1 MTNPMTPTEQDK
13 ELLREQVH
21 KLFGDHQADDGGY
34 QSCYDGKWIDMTNE
48 VCAVA
53 DFITADRKRVELEAR
68 LDELNNVRSMWTKP
82 RIGDIKFGHWLHY
95 RQKTLVDFAE
105 LKAQQEEV

>member
-1 MTNPMTPTEQDK
+1 MTPTEQDK
-13 ELLREQVH
+13 LREQIH

-53 DFITADRKRVELEAR
+53 DYITADRKRVALEAR
-68 LDELNNVRSMWTKP
+68 LDELTRVLQQPYISQQVYGQD
-82 RIGDIKFGHWLHY
+82 RI
-95 RQKTLVDFAE
+95 AE

>member
-1 MTNPMTPTEQDK
+1 MTPTEQDK
-13 ELLREQVH
+13 LREQIH

-53 DFITADRKRVELEAR
+53 TWHTRKLNEAR
-68 LDELNNVRSMWTKP
+68 IDEIRRVRPHLTYPGMVYYGE
-82 RIGDIKFGHWLHY
+82 RMNELRGDETEEIKQY
-95 RQKTLVDFAE
+95 ER
-105 LKAQQEEV
+105 